1 MGYQPLA
8 NNPIETSTAGANVT
22 TSQLFAANNKV
33 IKVNHKNHGLNVGSY
48 VALKDSISVGG
59 FATTALNRQI
69 LSVLDCGIDFY
80 TLGMTTIAGGSVI
93 GGGTNVKALGQ
104 IKYEKALVKLDTLD
118 FPETSLETTVTSTQV
133 KAIDGRTTDL
143 VDYTPDLALP
153 IVLNKEYYF
162 PTQRVVAS
170 KLNEKLFSSR
180 LNNKKSFVISASL
193 STNNANL
200 SPIINLK
207 NPKAILTTNRVEAAS
222 GSETRYG
229 RKVQEV
235 ELNKTVILRL
245 LDSAGSPVTL
255 GSTVNIEVGGG
266 IGQAIKGLTSGC
278 KGTLSYWDAAN
289 PGELYVRITEG
300 EGFVLGERIEF
311 SGSSTYNADFNG
323 ASGNTTSASVAGFVK
338 PITITGTLPLAQFDI
353 SPADLMANSTDTK
366 TGTVTRWNQ
375 ENYRLIFTSNDSA
388 FGSSDLIGVG
398 AVGTGLY
405 NNGFDIINKSFK
417 VPVGIKT
424 VFSAYGYLFTPD
436 RLKNSSNVA
445 TYVTKEISLDN
456 PGNGIVLKLNAA
468 LQEIDD
474 VTVMF
479 KVKRASQQIFFSD
492 INWSYFNVDGSPDF
506 EVAPTSGTN
515 FSPTTESQSD
525 FKEYS
530 YTVSNINEFTS
541 FAVKIIMKSR
551 NPALPPRI
559 RDLRAIATF

>member
-1 MGYQPLA
+1 MAQFDTTKSGVVELVNTDMGYQPLA
-8 NNPIETSTAGANVT
+8 NNPIETSTAGANIT

-118 FPETSLETTVTSTQV
+118 FPETSLETTVTSTQI

-311 SGSSTYNADFNG
+311 SGSSTYNACLLY
-323 ASGNTTSASVAGFVK
+323 TS
-338 PITITGTLPLAQFDI
+338 P
-353 SPADLMANSTDTK
+353 SP
-366 TGTVTRWNQ
+366 
-375 ENYRLIFTSNDSA
+375 
-388 FGSSDLIGVG
+388 
-398 AVGTGLY
+398 
-405 NNGFDIINKSFK
+405 
-417 VPVGIKT
+417 
-424 VFSAYGYLFTPD
+424 
-436 RLKNSSNVA
+436 
-445 TYVTKEISLDN
+445 
-456 PGNGIVLKLNAA
+456 
-468 LQEIDD
+468 
-474 VTVMF
+474 
-479 KVKRASQQIFFSD
+479 
-492 INWSYFNVDGSPDF
+492 
-506 EVAPTSGTN
+506 
-515 FSPTTESQSD
+515 
-525 FKEYS
+525 
-530 YTVSNINEFTS
+530 
-541 FAVKIIMKSR
+541 
-551 NPALPPRI
+551 
-559 RDLRAIATF
+559 RDLSTCRMPSSA